1 MHNVSSEQTRAMRIK
16 LLFLLPLLLGSIIP
30 GQSETLP
37 QPTLWEHNGSI
48 LYLVANGS
56 SRKLYYKEPRPGMVE
71 AGVHPGSLL
80 FHGKSVRGKYVGTA
94 FVFSSRCGQYPYP
107 VSGPILDSYERVVLT
122 GRAPR
127 IAADCSVDGYFD
139 DTLDFRLLKPA
150 VAMPGNAVQPP
161 FGASNPSGRMEVP
174 LSLEGGVLTVP
185 VEING
190 AITLDF
196 VIDSGA
202 ADVNVPA
209 DVVSSLIRTRTI
221 RPSDFIAQQTYIL
234 ADGTEAPSP
243 VFIIRSLKVGGR
255 VVPNV
260 KCSIGS
266 PKSSLLLGQYF
277 SEFQVVVHR
286 QRKAGTGFGVV
297 VRAGFIGTL
306 TRSLYHSAALGS
318 TKASRPNGTQC
329 DFDRWC
335 GACGFGNRLALMS
348 LERLCRC
355 RLGGTARN

>member
-1 MHNVSSEQTRAMRIK
+1 V
-16 LLFLLPLLLGSIIP
+16 GSTLIQSVDQSLIP
-30 GQSETLP
+30 TS
-37 QPTLWEHNGSI
+37 GSC
-48 LYLVANGS
+48 
-56 SRKLYYKEPRPGMVE
+56 SR
-71 AGVHPGSLL
+71 
-80 FHGKSVRGKYVGTA
+80 
-94 FVFSSRCGQYPYP
+94 
-107 VSGPILDSYERVVLT
+107 

-209 DVVSSLIRTRTI
+209 DVVSTLIRTRTI

-266 PKSSLLLGQYF
+266 PKSSLLLGQSF
-277 SEFQVVVHR
+277 LQNFRSWSIDNGR
-286 QRKAGTGFGVV
+286 
-297 VRAGFIGTL
+297 RA
-306 TRSLYHSAALGS
+306 
-318 TKASRPNGTQC
+318 
-329 DFDRWC
+329 
-335 GACGFGNRLALMS
+335 LAL
-348 LERLCRC
+348 EW
-355 RLGGTARN
+355 